1 MTTDRLPGID
11 ELGGIDLTDPERFRH
26 GFPHD
31 VFTSLRD
38 AAPVWRHPDTPGTE
52 RLGGSFWVVSRHA
65 DVQTVSRDPARFRSL
80 DGPSLP
86 EMAPERRGAMLVAMD
101 PPDHTRLRR
110 LVSAGFT
117 PRMTAL
123 LDAQAR
129 EWAVAIVERAL
140 ERGEGNFV
148 QDVAY
153 QLPMHMIADIVGI
166 PHADRDWLFDR
177 VNALLQSTD
186 PQTRLPV
193 PERAAIEAD
202 LFGYAHALGAE
213 KRRNPTDDVWTLLTG
228 AEIEQPDG
236 TTTRLDEL
244 ELDLFFMVLTIAG
257 SETTR
262 SAIAA
267 GLIALLEHPD
277 QMERMRTDPSV
288 MPTAVDEILRWASPV
303 AYFRRTAVEDTVLGD
318 VEIAA
323 GDRVSIWYPSA
334 NRDEA
339 AFADP
344 FAFDITRSPNPHVAF
359 GGGGMHYCLGA
370 NLAKREIRV
379 MFEELLA
386 RVGTIE
392 LTGDAEYA
400 VQGIGNPITLTLKH
414 LPVRLTGR

>member
-1 MTTDRLPGID
+1 MTPG
-11 ELGGIDLTDPERFRH
+11 ELDALDALDAIDLTDSELYRH

-31 VFTSLRD
+31 VFTHLRT
-38 AAPVWRHPDTPGTE
+38 AAPVWRHPDTPGTG
-52 RLGGSFWVVSRHA
+52 RLGGSFWVVSRHD
-65 DVQTVSRDPARFRSL
+65 DVQAVSRDPARFRSYE
-80 DGPSLP
+80 GPSLP
-86 EMAPERRGAMLVAMD
+86 EMAPERRGAMLVSMD
-101 PPDHTRLRR
+101 PPDHTRLRK

-148 QDVAY
+148 QEVAY

-166 PHADRDWLFDR
+166 PHGDRDWLFDL

-186 PQTRLPV
+186 PQTRLGI

-202 LFGYAHALGAE
+202 LFRYAHELGAE
-213 KRRNPTDDVWTLLTG
+213 KRRHPADDVWTTLTT
-228 AEIEQPDG
+228 AEIADADG
-236 TTTRLDEL
+236 STTQLDEF

-288 MPTAVDEILRWASPV
+288 MPTAIDEILRWASPV
-303 AYFRRTAVEDTVLGD
+303 AYFRRTAVEDTVIRG
-318 VEIAA
+318 VEIPA

-334 NRDEA
+334 NRDAA

-344 FAFDITRSPNPHVAF
+344 FTFDIARAPNPHVAF

-370 NLAKREIRV
+370 HLAKREIRV

-386 RVGTIE
+386 RVADIE
-392 LTGDAEYA
+392 VLGEPEYS
-400 VQGIGNPITLTLKH
+400 VQGIGNPITMTLKD
-414 LPVRLTGR
+414 LPVRLTPR